1 MRQIDGDRERGFTLI
16 LNDGTREPLD
26 PATLRSGPDNAFY
39 CHVKAGEY
47 EARLLRP
54 AYYALAKSVKVGPD
68 GRFALVVVGRDY
80 PIDAR

>member
-1 MRQIDGDRERGFTLI
+1 VRQIEGDRERGFTLI

-26 PATLRSGPDNAFY
+26 PATLRSGPDNALY
-39 CHVKAGEY
+39 CRVQAGEY

-54 AYYALAKSVKVGPD
+54 VYYALTQSVKVGTD
-68 GRFALVVVGRDY
+68 GRFVLVVGGRDY